1 VPVSWRGAWRT
12 RRERW
17 SVPASPSPE
26 AAPCGCHAPRD
37 PPARGRELH
46 PYCQTSVRRIVN
58 LVVCCM
64 QGCDARH
71 RPLLQ
76 PVRRPAPS
84 PVVPISQ
91 LPLSPHLRATANR
104 EHALVSLPCPAPA
117 LSRWLCL
124 RIIKSAASIQQHASR
139 WLARSVWIRDSSG
152 KFIFCGPYVTQKNF
166 VTNSTRALSSMC
178 LLAVHACIWRVL
190 LILLRK
196 QPTGPQQWVLLLKP
210 AACNLHYPVN
220 LPVICEWPVGL
231 TV

>member
-104 EHALVSLPCPAPA
+104 EHALVSLPCPA
-117 LSRWLCL
+117 LSRCLCL

-152 KFIFCGPYVTQKNF
+152 KFIFCGPYVTQKNLLPIAR
-166 VTNSTRALSSMC
+166 VHLALCVC
-178 LLAVHACIWRVL
+178 LQCMHASGESC
-190 LILLRK
+190 
-196 QPTGPQQWVLLLKP
+196 
-210 AACNLHYPVN
+210 
-220 LPVICEWPVGL
+220 
-231 TV
+231 